1 MPVENTLKS
10 IMDAVRENE
19 SLLKGYAS
27 RKCKDCLG
35 RGYIEI
41 KAPAE
46 FYPQKYLCRCVEKK
60 VKKEFKEA

>member
-1 MPVENTLKS
+1 
-10 IMDAVRENE
+10 MDAVRENE